1 MAARRGGR
9 SGSSARGQKP
19 AKAPAKRKS
28 RVVEARRELYR
39 QLILEG
45 AERAFAERG
54 YDDTKMEH
62 IAGESGLSMGTVYSV
77 FPGKAMIFAAVHE
90 AADDELLRR
99 GLECFDERDSALD
112 RLLAGVRATVGYFI
126 EHPDF
131 LRMELNEGL
140 AWSAETEARGGKRS
154 HARRQGL
161 ELMKR
166 SVTNCVEAGTFVD
179 ADPELIARMMIAMY
193 QVQLAYWLEGGMKRP
208 ADEVVNEVTEQV
220 KRSFCVPGALGESGA
235 PGALAAPEA

>member
-1 MAARRGGR
+1 MAARSRRGGGR
-9 SGSSARGQKP
+9 AGAK
-19 AKAPAKRKS
+19 KAPAKRKS

-39 QLILEG
+39 QLIIEG

-62 IAGESGLSMGTVYSV
+62 IASESGLSMGTVYSV
-77 FPGKAMIFAAVHE
+77 FPGKAKIFSAVHE
-90 AADDELLRR
+90 AADAELLRR
-99 GLECFDERDSALD
+99 GLECFDEDEPPLE
-112 RLLAGVRATVGYFI
+112 RLLAGVRATVEYFI

-140 AWSAETEARGGKRS
+140 AWSAETAARGGSRS
-154 HARRQGL
+154 RARRRGL

-166 SVTNCVEAGTFVD
+166 SVANCVEAGSFI
-179 ADPELIARMMIAMY
+179 AAEPELVARMMIAVY

-208 ADEVVNEVTEQV
+208 AADVLEDVTEQV
-220 KRSFCVPGALGESGA
+220 KRSFCA
-235 PGALAAPEA
+235 PGVS